1 MQAIILLSI
10 ALASAIL
17 ILVVLNAFLFWFFY
31 RMIERIDSM
40 FGTGKVKNLKQVL
53 FSHADQLKEHGAEL
67 RNAFEK
73 IKNLENI
80 SEKTF
85 QKMGVVRFNPF
96 SEMGGNQSFAVAL
109 LDNKNNGFVI
119 LSLFLKEG
127 NRVYAKVIREGKS
140 NHSLSAEEKEAIAR
154 AIDSK

>member
-1 MQAIILLSI
+1 MQAIIL

-17 ILVVLNAFLFWFFY
+17 ILVVLNVFLFWFFN
-31 RMIERIDSM
+31 RIIKRIDLM
-40 FGTGKVKNLKQVL
+40 LGKGKVKDLKQVL
-53 FSHADQLKEHGAEL
+53 FSHTDQLKEHGAEL

-80 SEKTF
+80 SERTF
-85 QKMGVVRFNPF
+85 QKIGIVRFNPF
-96 SEMGGNQSFAVAL
+96 SEVGGNQSFAIAL

-119 LSLFLKEG
+119 SSLFLKEG

-140 NHSLSAEEKEAIAR
+140 DHSLSAEEKEAIAR
-154 AIDSK
+154 AIGAK